1 MLQVLDSVETTPAEV
16 TVWPLVNQIEM
27 TPVLVSRHNMSGKP
41 SPLKSPSPC
50 TTKLDV
56 TVPSPFDVTTWPF
69 CTPHSAISPDVSRQK
84 MLPLVSP
91 TMLQVPGGTE
101 PRTAVPDTLVPFMN
115 HTDTVPPEVSYQSRS
130 PLPSLLRSA
139 APASVNVVGTPATA
153 AACETEVPFISHIEI
168 VPLVSR
174 HRRSA
179 LPSPLKSC
187 WPTID
192 KLLGTVPSPADC

>member
-1 MLQVLDSVETTPAEV
+1 
-16 TVWPLVNQIEM
+16 
-27 TPVLVSRHNMSGKP
+27 
-41 SPLKSPSPC
+41 
-50 TTKLDV
+50 
-56 TVPSPFDVTTWPF
+56 
-69 CTPHSAISPDVSRQK
+69 

-91 TMLQVPGGTE
+91 RIVQVLGG
-101 PRTAVPDTLVPFMN
+101 AVPDTLVPFMN
-115 HTDTVPPEVSYQSRS
+115 HTDKVPLEVSYQSRS

-139 APASVNVVGTPATA
+139 APASVNEVGTLLITV
-153 AACETEVPFISHIEI
+153 ACVTEVPFISHIEI

-192 KLLGTVPSPADC
+192 KLLGTVPSPADCETELLFISHSETLLLVLLHTMSL